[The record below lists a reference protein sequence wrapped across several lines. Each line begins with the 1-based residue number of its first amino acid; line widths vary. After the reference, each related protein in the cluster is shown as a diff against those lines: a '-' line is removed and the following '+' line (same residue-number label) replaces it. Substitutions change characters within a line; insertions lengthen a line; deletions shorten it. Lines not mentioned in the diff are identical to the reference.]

1 MPTFEYKA
9 TTVEGKVLT
18 GQRESNDKDAVIV
31 WLQDSGYIPIY
42 AEEVADGGKPAGS
55 AFSFLSASQLSNNQV
70 LEVTEQLSTLVRS
83 KLPLD
88 HALKILQQIAEH
100 KKVKLLIGNLLES
113 VEAGN
118 EFSSALEA
126 QKEFSPFYINMIR
139 ASEASGN
146 LDSGLEQLY
155 QYLDGV
161 KQMRD
166 KILSALLY
174 PMILLAVAGISILL
188 ILTFVVPKIT
198 ELFVGTDQALP
209 VPTQIVIA
217 MSNVVI
223 DYWWLLPIAVVLFI
237 YYLRYLNADHQRKH
251 RWHRLFLKLPVL
263 RDLVVKIETAKF
275 TKSLGTLVSNGVN
288 MQTALPI
295 ANATL
300 TNVVFSENIRHA
312 VEEFKEGK
320 SLFAI
325 MKKVEYFPTLAL
337 QMINVGEE
345 TGELESMLARVAEV
359 YERETSG
366 AMQRFLSLLEP
377 IMIISLGI
385 MIGGIIIS
393 ILMAIMSVN
402 DLPL

>member
-18 GQRESNDKDAVIV
+18 GQREGNDKDAVII
-31 WLQDSGYIPIY
+31 WLQESGYIPIY
-42 AEEVADGGKPAGS
+42 AEEVSEAGKAAAS
-55 AFSFLSASQLSNNQV
+55 SFGLLSSRQLSNNQI
-70 LEVTEQLSTLVRS
+70 LEITEQLSTLIRS

-118 EFSSALEA
+118 EFSTALEA

-155 QYLDGV
+155 LYMDGV

-174 PMILLAVAGISILL
+174 PMILLGVAGISILL

-198 ELFVGTDQALP
+198 ELFVGTDRALP
-209 VPTQIVIA
+209 IPTQIVISL
-217 MSNVVI
+217 SNAVI
-223 DYWWLLPIAVVLFI
+223 DFWWLIPIAVVLFI
-237 YYLRYLNADHQRKH
+237 YYLRYLNVDIQRKR
-251 RWHRLFLKLPVL
+251 RWHQLFLKLPVF

-300 TNVVFSENIRHA
+300 TNVVFSENIRRA

-325 MKKVEYFPTLAL
+325 MKKVKHFPTLAL

-345 TGELESMLARVAEV
+345 TGELDSMLTRVADV
-359 YERETSG
+359 YQRETSA

-377 IMIISLGI
+377 IMIISLGL
-385 MIGGIIIS
+385 MIGGIIVS
-393 ILMAIMSVN
+393 ILMAIISVN

>member
-9 TTVEGKVLT
+9 TTVEGKILT
-18 GQRESNDKDAVIV
+18 GQREGNDKDAVIV
-31 WLQDSGYIPIY
+31 WLQESGYIPIY
-42 AEEVADGGKPAGS
+42 AEEISEASKAAAS
-55 AFSFLSASQLSNNQV
+55 SFSFLKSKQLSNNQI
-70 LEVTEQLSTLVRS
+70 LEITEQLSTLVRS

-100 KKVKLLIGNLLES
+100 KKVKLLVGNLLES

-118 EFSSALEA
+118 EFSTALEA

-155 QYLDGV
+155 QYMDGV

-174 PMILLAVAGISILL
+174 PMILLGVAGVSILL

-209 VPTQIVIA
+209 IPTQ
-217 MSNVVI
+217 VVI
-223 DYWWLLPIAVVLFI
+223 SLSNAVIDFWWLIPIAIVLFI
-237 YYLRYLNADHQRKH
+237 YYLRYLNADNKRKH
-251 RWHRLFLKLPVL
+251 RWHRLFLGLPVL

-300 TNVVFSENIRHA
+300 TNVEFSENIRRA

-325 MKKVEYFPTLAL
+325 MKKVKHFPTLAL

-345 TGELESMLARVAEV
+345 TGELESMLTRVADV
-359 YERETSG
+359 YQRETSA

-377 IMIISLGI
+377 IMIIALGL
-385 MIGGIIIS
+385 MIGGIIVS
-393 ILMAIMSVN
+393 ILMAIISVN

>member
-1 MPTFEYKA
+1 M
-9 TTVEGKVLT
+9 
-18 GQRESNDKDAVIV
+18 
-31 WLQDSGYIPIY
+31 
-42 AEEVADGGKPAGS
+42 
-55 AFSFLSASQLSNNQV
+55 
-70 LEVTEQLSTLVRS
+70 
-83 KLPLD
+83 
-88 HALKILQQIAEH
+88 
-100 KKVKLLIGNLLES
+100 GNLLES

-155 QYLDGV
+155 LYMDGV

-174 PMILLAVAGISILL
+174 PMILLGVAGASILL

-198 ELFVGTDQALP
+198 ELFVGTDRALP
-209 VPTQIVIA
+209 IPTQVVISL
-217 MSNVVI
+217 SNAVI
-223 DYWWLLPIAVVLFI
+223 DYWWLIPVAIILIG
-237 YYLRYLNADHQRKH
+237 YYMRYLNADNLRKR
-251 RWHRLFLKLPVL
+251 RWHKLFLKLPVL
-263 RDLVVKIETAKF
+263 RDLIVKIETAKF

-300 TNVVFSENIRHA
+300 TNVVFSENIRRA

-320 SLFAI
+320 SIFAI

-345 TGELESMLARVAEV
+345 TGELDSMLTRIADV
-359 YERETSG
+359 YQRETSA

-385 MIGGIIIS
+385 MIGGIIVS
-393 ILMAIMSVN
+393 ILMAIISVN

>member
-9 TTVEGKVLT
+9 TTVDGKVLT
-18 GQRESNDKDAVIV
+18 GQRESNNKDSVIA

-42 AEEVADGGKPAGS
+42 AEEVNTGGAAAQSLGLLNSKR
-55 AFSFLSASQLSNNQV
+55 LSNNQI
-70 LEVTEQLSTLVRS
+70 LEITEQLSTLVRS

-100 KKVKLLIGNLLES
+100 KKVKALIGNLLEG
-113 VEAGN
+113 VQAGN
-118 EFSSALEA
+118 EFSAALEA

-146 LDSGLEQLY
+146 LDSGLGQLY
-155 QYLDGV
+155 QYMDGV

-166 KILSALLY
+166 KIMSALLY
-174 PMILLAVAGISILL
+174 PLILLVVAGVSILL

-198 ELFVGTDQALP
+198 ELFVGADQALP
-209 VPTQIVIA
+209 IPTQIVIA
-217 MSNVVI
+217 MSNAVHS
-223 DYWWLLPIAVVLFI
+223 YWWLIPIAVVLFV
-237 YYLRYLNADHQRKH
+237 YYLRYLNADVQRK
-251 RWHRLFLKLPVL
+251 RNWHKLFLKLPVL

-275 TKSLGTLVSNGVN
+275 TKSLGTLISNGVN

-300 TNVVFSENIRHA
+300 TNVVFSQNIRRA

-325 MKKVEYFPTLAL
+325 MGKVEYFPTLAL

-345 TGELESMLARVAEV
+345 TGELEAMLTRVAEV
-359 YERETSG
+359 YERETSN
-366 AMQRFLSLLEP
+366 AMQRFLALLEP
-377 IMIISLGI
+377 VMIISLGL

-393 ILMAIMSVN
+393 ILMAIISVN

>member
-9 TTVEGKVLT
+9 TTVEGKILT
-18 GQRESNDKDAVIV
+18 GQREGNDKDAVIV
-31 WLQDSGYIPIY
+31 WLQESGYIPIY
-42 AEEVADGGKPAGS
+42 AEEISDASIAAAS
-55 AFSFLSASQLSNNQV
+55 SFSFLSSKQLSNNQI
-70 LEVTEQLSTLVRS
+70 LEITEQLSTLVRS

-100 KKVKLLIGNLLES
+100 KKVKLLVGNLLES

-155 QYLDGV
+155 LYMDGV

-174 PMILLAVAGISILL
+174 PMILLGVAGISILL

-198 ELFVGTDQALP
+198 ELFVGTDRALP
-209 VPTQIVIA
+209 IPTQVVISL
-217 MSNVVI
+217 SNAVI
-223 DYWWLLPIAVVLFI
+223 DYWWLIPIAVVFFI
-237 YYLRYLNADHQRKH
+237 YYLRYLNADNQRKH

-263 RDLVVKIETAKF
+263 RDLIVKIETAKF

-325 MKKVEYFPTLAL
+325 MKKVKHFPTLAL

-345 TGELESMLARVAEV
+345 TGELESMLTRVADV
-359 YERETSG
+359 YQRETSA

-385 MIGGIIIS
+385 MIGGIIVS
-393 ILMAIMSVN
+393 ILMAIISVN

>member
-9 TTVEGKVLT
+9 TTVEGKILT
-18 GQRESNDKDAVIV
+18 GQREGNDKDAVIV
-31 WLQDSGYIPIY
+31 WLQESGYIPIY
-42 AEEVADGGKPAGS
+42 AEEISEAGKAAAS
-55 AFSFLSASQLSNNQV
+55 SFSFLSSRQLSNNQI
-70 LEVTEQLSTLVRS
+70 LEITEQLSTLVRS

-118 EFSSALEA
+118 EFSTALEA

-155 QYLDGV
+155 QYMDGV

-174 PMILLAVAGISILL
+174 PMILLGVAGISILL

-198 ELFVGTDQALP
+198 ELFVGTDRALP
-209 VPTQIVIA
+209 IPTQ
-217 MSNVVI
+217 VVI
-223 DYWWLLPIAVVLFI
+223 SLSNAVIDFWWLIPIAIVLLI
-237 YYLRYLNADHQRKH
+237 YYLRYLNADNQRKR
-251 RWHRLFLKLPVL
+251 RWHRLFLRLPVL

-300 TNVVFSENIRHA
+300 TNVEFSQNIQRA

-325 MKKVEYFPTLAL
+325 MKKVKHFPTLAL

-345 TGELESMLARVAEV
+345 TGELESMLTRVADV
-359 YERETSG
+359 YQRETSA

-377 IMIISLGI
+377 IMIISLGL
-385 MIGGIIIS
+385 MIGGIIVS
-393 ILMAIMSVN
+393 ILMAIISVN